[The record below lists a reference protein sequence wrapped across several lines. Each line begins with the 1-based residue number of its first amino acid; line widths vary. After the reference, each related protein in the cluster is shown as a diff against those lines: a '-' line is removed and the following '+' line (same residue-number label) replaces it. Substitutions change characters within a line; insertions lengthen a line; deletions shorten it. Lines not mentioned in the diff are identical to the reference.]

1 MPTFRC
7 QAEIAA
13 PREPLFA
20 LTQDYALRPRWD
32 PSHEEARK
40 LDDGRVWYR
49 AKNGLTMTVRYVSH
63 EPPERVAMTM
73 VEGPWIF
80 RRFSGSWIFEAL
92 DPSRTRVTFAYHVEL
107 RWPLAL
113 VDGMMVRRLERTMSE
128 RLAGLKT
135 YAERSGPGSRS
146 NP

>member
-13 PREPLFA
+13 PRDTLFA

-32 PSHEEARK
+32 PLHEDVRL
-40 LDDGRVWYR
+40 LDDGRVWYQ

-63 EPPERVAMTM
+63 EAPERVAMTM
-73 VEGPWIF
+73 VDGPWIF

-92 DPSRTRVTFAYHVEL
+92 DASRTRLTFAYHVEL
-107 RWPLAL
+107 RWPLSLA
-113 VDGMMVRRLERTMSE
+113 DGPMIRRLERNMAL
-128 RLAGLKT
+128 RLAGLKA
-135 YAERSGPGSRS
+135 YAEGTRP
-146 NP
+146 

>member
-13 PREPLFA
+13 PRDTLFA

-32 PSHEEARK
+32 PSHGEARK

-63 EPPERVAMTM
+63 EAPERVAMTM
-73 VEGPWIF
+73 VDGPWIF
-80 RRFSGSWIFEAL
+80 RRFSGSWIFDAI
-92 DPSRTRVTFAYHVEL
+92 DPARTRVTFAYNVDL
-107 RWPLAL
+107 RWPLSLACGY
-113 VDGMMVRRLERTMSE
+113 VVRKLERTMAE
-128 RLAGLKT
+128 RLAGLKA
-135 YAERSGPGSRS
+135 YAEKT
-146 NP
+146 